1 MTPAEWDA
9 KVPKFIEL
17 IQLGISVTRACQG
30 AKLPRS
36 TVYLRRKED
45 PAFREQWDEAEVFG
59 VVKAAKELATTENP
73 VRLKAALTFLTSHD
87 GKRWR
92 TRTNLRL
99 SGGLNL
105 QTKGLAQ
112 VLAEAKAKA
121 NEPTA

>member
-1 MTPAEWDA
+1 MTPAEVDA
-9 KVPKFIEL
+9 KIPKFIEL
-17 IQLGISVTRACQG
+17 IQLGVSVNMACKG
-30 AKLPRS
+30 AKIPRS
-36 TVYLRRKED
+36 TVYLRRNED
-45 PAFREQWDEAEVFG
+45 PAFREQWDEAEVHG
-59 VVKAAKELATTENP
+59 VVKAAKEVATTENP

-92 TRTNLRL
+92 TRRNIRL

-121 NEPTA
+121 DESTA